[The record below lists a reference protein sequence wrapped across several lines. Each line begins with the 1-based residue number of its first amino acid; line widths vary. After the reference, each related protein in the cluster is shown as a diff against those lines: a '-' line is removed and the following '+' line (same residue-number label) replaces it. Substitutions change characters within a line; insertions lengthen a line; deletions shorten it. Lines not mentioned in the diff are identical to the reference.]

1 MATRTECPDCG
12 KHYSGKRCACGYT
25 RLSVAP
31 SAYTPVTETPEWMKR
46 PPPCTPEENEYAHN
60 LVWAIL
66 EGLITVEQ
74 SHRVLTEMF
83 LGRELE
89 L

>member
-1 MATRTECPDCG
+1 MTRKRGTAT
-12 KHYSGKRCACGYT
+12 
-25 RLSVAP
+25 VAP
-31 SAYTPVTETPEWMKR
+31 PESAYTPVTETPGWMKQ

-66 EGLITVEQ
+66 AHEITVEQ
-74 SHRVLTEMF
+74 AQRVLNEIF

>member
-1 MATRTECPDCG
+1 MARTRTPRPPG
-12 KHYSGKRCACGYT
+12 SPIPR
-25 RLSVAP
+25 SQ
-31 SAYTPVTETPEWMKR
+31 PVTQEPEWMKQ
-46 PPPCTPEENEYAHN
+46 PPPCTREENEYAHH

-74 SHRVLTEMF
+74 SHRVLNEIF